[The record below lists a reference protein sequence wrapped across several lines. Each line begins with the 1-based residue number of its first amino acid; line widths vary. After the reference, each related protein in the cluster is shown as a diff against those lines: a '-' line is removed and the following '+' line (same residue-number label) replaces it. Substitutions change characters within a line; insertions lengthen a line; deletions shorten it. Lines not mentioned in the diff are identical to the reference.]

1 VILDEPSEAS
11 STWRTETADEVA
23 AMSCHEIR
31 PLIRPVAHGRTRL
44 TEWALVEA
52 HLKHCAGCR
61 ADRER
66 VDHEMAQS
74 RPISA
79 WSRAR
84 SRVSGTLAHSLRTAA
99 GVTAL
104 PARLG
109 HQLRLSMTGVVDAVG
124 RTAGTARGW
133 APAAATGTRAASR
146 WLVARGTAIRA
157 LAARATVTSTA
168 AVVSFSRI
176 SAVQVTSIALV
187 VGVALSLLL
196 PTPIL
201 RPNGASD
208 VSILR
213 RPPVRPVPHAGSRR
227 GPEAAA
233 PRLASARSAAMVA
246 TTSAQSPRSGGPHV
260 VGRLTVRERG
270 TSEEALTALLHR
282 SGGARIGG
290 HHDVSAGTVY
300 AVIPS
305 SGYRKFI
312 RGLGQIGSWQLDAE
326 RSPLPRGVRVA
337 IRVGD

>member
-1 VILDEPSEAS
+1 MTCD
-11 STWRTETADEVA
+11 
-23 AMSCHEIR
+23 EIR
-31 PLIRPVAHGRTRL
+31 PLIPPVAHGRTRL

-61 ADRER
+61 SDRER
-66 VDHEMAQS
+66 VDHEMAPS

-79 WSRAR
+79 WSRAH
-84 SRVSGTLAHSLRTAA
+84 SRLSDTLAHSRQTAA
-99 GVTAL
+99 GVSAR

-109 HQLRLSMTGVVDAVG
+109 HQLRLPMVGAVDAVG
-124 RTAGTARGW
+124 RTAGTARAW
-133 APAAATGTRAASR
+133 AAAAATGTRAASR
-146 WLVARGTAIRA
+146 SLVRRGTAIRA
-157 LAARATVTSTA
+157 LAARATVGSTA

-176 SAVQVTSIALV
+176 SAVQVASIALV
-187 VGVALSLLL
+187 VGVALYLLL

-201 RPNGASD
+201 RPNAESD

-213 RPPVRPVPHAGSRR
+213 RPPLRPVPPGGSRR

-233 PRLASARSAAMVA
+233 PRLAAARSAAMVS

-260 VGRLTVRERG
+260 VGRLTVRDRG
-270 TSEEALTALLHR
+270 ASEEALTALLAR

-290 HHDVSAGTVY
+290 HHDFSASTVY
-300 AVIPS
+300 AVIPG

-312 RGLGQIGSWQLDAE
+312 RGLGQIGSWQVDAE

-337 IRVGD
+337 IRVDD